1 MMQYETRCSK
11 VDRCQGHFKKYKT
24 LQNARKNHYFK
35 TKTGGVEEIIY
46 EDMRVIPVF
55 EGIRLFY
62 DQPGRSQ
69 TDKMKIARLNFAVPP
84 SREAAMAA
92 INTSVPTASG
102 AALQQDGAHQP
113 SFLRQF
119 PTESYV
125 NNSELRRRDEGDDC
139 FGEVYSGTSSPSTKN
154 KRAYEEGCS
163 TEGGSE
169 SGGTTSKSQPLSG
182 SKAGKHAAAAAFAGQ
197 ETFNQNLTYLEF
209 WTQASVQA
217 QKEENDEGD
226 AKDAK
231 PYTILLGCLLD
242 LMTPSEGTKLTPWYA
257 KPMLVA
263 MVKNIGTLNLNTLG
277 SGTELLKRYRPEIT
291 DISTLTVDDLG
302 TLLLCH
308 IHGAL
313 VVPLQ
318 ALMNHNKAY
327 IITNI
332 KAKKDG
338 GFMRTLFSEVGV
350 SATAICK
357 AIGAAYTLLSE

>member
-1 MMQYETRCSK
+1 
-11 VDRCQGHFKKYKT
+11 
-24 LQNARKNHYFK
+24 L
-35 TKTGGVEEIIY
+35 
-46 EDMRVIPVF
+46 
-55 EGIRLFY
+55 L
-62 DQPGRSQ
+62 
-69 TDKMKIARLNFAVPP
+69 
-84 SREAAMAA
+84 
-92 INTSVPTASG
+92 
-102 AALQQDGAHQP
+102 LQQDGAQP

-125 NNSELRRRDEGDDC
+125 NNSELRRRDEGDEC

-169 SGGTTSKSQPLSG
+169 SGGTTSKSQLLSG
-182 SKAGKHAAAAAFAGQ
+182 SKAAKHAAAAAFAGQ

-231 PYTILLGCLLD
+231 PYTILLDCLLD

-277 SGTELLKRYRPEIT
+277 SGTELMKRYRPKIT

-327 IITNI
+327 ITNI

-350 SATAICK
+350 SAAAICK
-357 AIGAAYTLLSE
+357 AMGAAYTLLSE